1 MRSGKRAVAQFGSAP
16 AWGAGGRR
24 FESCQPDHFLRNLA
38 SESHGLWD
46 LMIAR
51 HGMTEPLLQSGASI
65 RKSTCGSIALF
76 QVQSPRASSCSENKE
91 NKV

>member
-1 MRSGKRAVAQFGSAP
+1 
-16 AWGAGGRR
+16 
-24 FESCQPDHFLRNLA
+24 
-38 SESHGLWD
+38 
-46 LMIAR
+46 MIAR